1 MEYRHASQLMVE
13 VERILLDKWD
23 PIGVKGEPMAE
34 SEYST
39 YAGIVTSMLFNGKSE
54 EAVAAYLDRVER
66 EKLNLGP
73 HENRCK
79 AVAHECRMLLA

>member
-1 MEYRHASQLMVE
+1 MAYSSSSHLMVE

-39 YAGIVTSMLFNGKSE
+39 YAGIVTSMLVHGSTE
-54 EAVAAYLDRVER
+54 EAVATYLSRVER
-66 EKLNLGP
+66 EKLLLGP
-73 HENRCK
+73 HEDKCRV
-79 AVAHECRMLLA
+79 VAHECRLLLA

>member
-39 YAGIVTSMLFNGKSE
+39 YAGIVTSMLVHGKSAK
-54 EAVAAYLDRVER
+54 AVADYLSRVER
-66 EKLNLGP
+66 EMLALVP
-73 HENRCK
+73 HEDHCQN
-79 AVAHECRMLLA
+79 VARECHMLLA